1 MINNKI
7 LTMAEKIN
15 NLRKQLP
22 IIYSRTSNGGV
33 QQWEIIIKGNTF
45 YTKVG
50 LLDGK
55 ITISKLT
62 NVLGKNIGRA
72 NETSEEEQAYLEAK
86 RKWDKKIE
94 KGYHENI
101 KDIDKKSIY
110 FEPMLAHKYV
120 DRKDEVVFPVYGSIK
135 IDGHRATLS
144 KRGLYTR
151 NGKKYM
157 SCNHIEELLKSLFIK
172 HPEWIID
179 GELYTHNYPFEK
191 ITSLIRK
198 TKPTVENLEESKK
211 IIQYYIFDGVV
222 DDISLGFKDRFEIIK
237 NEIVKIIGKNDSI
250 VCVSN
255 TELNNHKEINDMHD
269 KFVQQGYEGLM
280 IRVINS
286 KYENKRSKSLLKF
299 KKFFDEE
306 FEIIDIIEGSG
317 NRSGMAGSLRV
328 KSKQGIIFNSGIR
341 GGEEYYKQLLNNKQ
355 KLIGKL
361 ATIRYQEKTEEDIP
375 RFPVAVQIDRS
386 DI

>member
-1 MINNKI
+1 MK
-7 LTMAEKIN
+7 
-15 NLRKQLP
+15 KQQYP
-22 IIYSRTSNGGV
+22 IIYSKTSTGRI
-33 QQWEIIIKGNTF
+33 QQWEIIVEGNTF
-45 YTKVG
+45 HTKEG

-55 ITISKLT
+55 LTISKST
-62 NVLGKNIGRA
+62 IVSGKNIGRS
-72 NETSEEEQAYLEAK
+72 NETSEDEQAHLEAK
-86 RKWDKKIE
+86 RKWNKKIE

-101 KDIDKKSIY
+101 KDVDNKSVY
-110 FEPMLAHKYV
+110 FEPMLAHKYI
-120 DRKDEVVFPVYGSIK
+120 DRKDKVIFPVFGSAK
-135 IDGHRATLS
+135 IDGHRAILS
-144 KRGLYTR
+144 KKGLYTR

-157 SCNHIEELLKSLFIK
+157 SCNHIEELLKSLFIE

-198 TKPTVENLEESKK
+198 TKPTEENLAESKK

-222 DDISLGFKDRFEIIK
+222 DDISLGFKDRFEMIK
-237 NEIVKIIGKNDSI
+237 KEIVKLIGENDSI
-250 VCVSN
+250 VCVEN
-255 TELNNHKEINDMHD
+255 TELNTHEEINDKHD

-286 KYENKRSKSLLKF
+286 EYENKRSKNLLKF

-306 FEIIDIIEGSG
+306 FEIVDIIEGSG
-317 NRSGMAGSLRV
+317 NRSGMAGSLRI

-341 GGEEYYKQLLNNKQ
+341 GGEEYYKQLLKDKQ